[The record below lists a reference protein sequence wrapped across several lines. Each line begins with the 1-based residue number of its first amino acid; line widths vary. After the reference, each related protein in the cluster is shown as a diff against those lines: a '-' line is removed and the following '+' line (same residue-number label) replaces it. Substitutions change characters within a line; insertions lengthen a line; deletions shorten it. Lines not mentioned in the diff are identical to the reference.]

1 MSPNTTRPARSL
13 LIRSGLRLAAGLA
26 IGLFLGVSASLAG
39 SAGPVWGGPDDV
51 VPPQKEDTRDLVHA
65 KLISSRDAVVPGQTF
80 DVGVLLTMKP
90 HWHTYWRNPGEAG
103 MATMIDWKLPEGFA
117 AGEIRWPTPGDYSAG
132 GIVAYGYEDT
142 VLLTVPITAPKEID
156 ADRVTLTASVDWLAC
171 KVNCIPGSAKLELVL
186 PVRDKAKPAHAELFA
201 RWRQRLPREL
211 PAGRLAAEG
220 KLAGKDKSGTFTV
233 RVDLAGLVEQARPAD
248 KDKRTSDGAS
258 HAVASCDKSPPPTQP
273 ATPAKVE
280 FLPAAGRSLAVENAR
295 VAVKDARA
303 VVTFKA
309 SWYGS
314 GTGPAELPAV
324 LALTDPKT
332 GQRTGWSL
340 AVPLRPAP
348 AKPSTDGPADSS
360 VQAAPH
366 SK

>member
-1 MSPNTTRPARSL
+1 MKPHTSQPARAL

-26 IGLFLGVSASLAG
+26 IGLVLGVSASLAR
-39 SAGPVWGGPDDV
+39 ADETAWGGSDI
-51 VPPQKEDTRDLVHA
+51 VPPEKEDTRNLVHA

-80 DVGVLLTMKP
+80 DVGVMLTMKP

-103 MATMIDWKLPEGFA
+103 MATLIDWKLPEGFS

-142 VLLTVPITAPKEID
+142 VLLTVPITAAKKIET
-156 ADRVTLTASVDWLAC
+156 DRVRLTASVDWLAC

-186 PVRDKAKPAHAELFA
+186 PVRDRVQPTHAELF
-201 RWRQRLPREL
+201 RQWQQRLPRAL
-211 PAGRLAAEG
+211 PAGRLVAEG
-220 KLAGKDKSGTFTV
+220 KLAGKDKSDTFQV
-233 RVDLAGLVEQARPAD
+233 SIDLAGLVEQTRTAA
-248 KDKRTSDGAS
+248 KDKQTSDGAS
-258 HAVASCDKSPPPTQP
+258 DVVASCDKSPPPTQP

-280 FLPAAGRSLAVENAR
+280 FLPAAGRSLAVENLR
-295 VAVKDARA
+295 VGTEGPRA
-303 VVTFKA
+303 KVTFKA

-314 GTGPAELPAV
+314 GKGPAELFAV
-324 LALTDPKT
+324 LALTDPKS
-332 GQRTGWSL
+332 GRRTGWSL

-348 AKPSTDGPADSS
+348 AKPATDGPADTS
-360 VQAAPH
+360 AEAKPN